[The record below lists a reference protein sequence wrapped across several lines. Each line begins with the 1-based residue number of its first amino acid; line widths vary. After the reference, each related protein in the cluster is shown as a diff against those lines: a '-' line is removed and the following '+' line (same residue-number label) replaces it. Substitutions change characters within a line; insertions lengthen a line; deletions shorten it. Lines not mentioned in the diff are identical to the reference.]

1 MVETTNINSSTPYT
15 ESVPLPSE
23 QTTTNSSTGA
33 GESSDISVSRE
44 TGNGGTTSGNTADK
58 PTLQT
63 RPGDAIS
70 SLAFSDPFTF
80 LLAVGIEHQEKSIE
94 NIDNQ
99 LKHHGVE
106 IEVQGAKRLE
116 ALKEQIEAQSKRQ
129 KGGLFG
135 KIISVV
141 AAVAAVALAVGT
153 LGAAAPVAAL
163 AIAGAALTIISTI
176 DELTDG
182 AITGGNETAQWIL
195 FGLTVA
201 TSLGAAGPALLKA
214 GSKVAAQGAKLASQ
228 GAKLASQSAKLAT
241 QSAKLATQST
251 KLATQSANVLRNGG
265 GLTAKLLTNLGKSA
279 NTAKTGQAA
288 AAAGKAANG
297 ATKASVAAGKAADA
311 GADAAKAA
319 QDLTRLQQ
327 FHQSWGKSI
336 TAGAE
341 FVDGAA
347 LAGGSAV
354 DAANAKFEYDIEK
367 AANRQDVA
375 TAIIDD
381 TQGGIDF
388 LLDTL
393 QERFATIEFIWSGTT
408 SLLEQQDRI
417 ISRSIA

>member
-44 TGNGGTTSGNTADK
+44 TSNGGTTSGNTADK

-63 RPGDAIS
+63 RPGDAIG
-70 SLAFSDPFTF
+70 SLAHIDPFTF
-80 LLAVGIEHQEKSIE
+80 LLVIGIEHQEKSIE

-99 LKHHGVE
+99 LKHRGVE
-106 IEVQGAKRLE
+106 IEIQGAERLE
-116 ALKEQIEAQSKRQ
+116 ALLDQIEAQKKRK

-163 AIAGAALTIISTI
+163 AVAGAVLTIISTI

-195 FGLTVA
+195 LGLTVA

-214 GSKVAAQGAKLASQ
+214 GSKVAAQGAKFASQ
-228 GAKLASQSAKLAT
+228 GAKLASQGA
-241 QSAKLATQST
+241 

-265 GLTAKLLTNLGKSA
+265 SLTAKFLNIFGKSA
-279 NTAKTGQAA
+279 STAKTGQAA

-311 GADAAKAA
+311 GADATKAA

-341 FVDGAA
+341 VVDGAA
-347 LAGGSAV
+347 LAGGGAV

-367 AANRQDVA
+367 AAYRQDVA

-381 TQGGIDF
+381 AQGGIDF